1 MGQRRRARECALQML
16 YQIDQTG
23 NGSEEV
29 FRQFWL
35 DQPAADEIRAFTERL
50 VLGVIDRRGST
61 DALIGGAADNWRIE
75 RMAVVDRNILRLAVF
90 EMLHLADAPPAVVI
104 DEAIEIAKKFG
115 SADSGTF
122 INGIL
127 DAIRLQMDRGQFR
140 RPDGEP
146 GSS

>member
-23 NGSEEV
+23 TGSDEV

-35 DQPAADEIRAFTERL
+35 DQPAADEVRAFAERL
-50 VLGVIDRRGST
+50 VLGVIDRRGAT
-61 DALIGGAADNWRIE
+61 DALIAGAADNWRIE
-75 RMAVVDRNILRLAVF
+75 RMAVVDRNILRLGVY

-127 DAIRLQMDRGQFR
+127 DAIRLQTDRGQFR
-140 RPDGEP
+140 RPDREP
-146 GSS
+146 DSS